1 MTGRRQTERHRTS
14 GVLLSMLK
22 RFLSCTAFA
31 LPFVSATTRA
41 QTVQVV
47 DQGSFTIT
55 VNGQR
60 AGRED
65 FKITSSPLGQGRDFT
80 ATATVSYGER
90 RIVPELH
97 ADTGGTPRF
106 YTVEV
111 RNSGT
116 EQERWKG
123 NIVRGRVSAHIETP
137 RGESAKEFIVT
148 EGALILDDDVFH
160 QYFFVAH
167 RMTSG
172 TVAALI
178 PRRNTQ
184 VTLRVA
190 SAGGERVTIDGQDI
204 EANHLVLTEGSGDQ
218 RDVWVDRQG
227 RVLKVAIA
235 ARGIV
240 ALRDDPPK

>member
-1 MTGRRQTERHRTS
+1 
-14 GVLLSMLK
+14 MLK
-22 RFLSCTAFA
+22 RLVLSTAFA
-31 LPFVSATTRA
+31 LPFAPGAVRA

-80 ATATVSYGER
+80 ATATVTYGER

-97 ADTGGTPRF
+97 ADTAGTPR
-106 YTVEV
+106 YYSVEV
-111 RNSGT
+111 KNAGT

-148 EGALILDDDVFH
+148 DGALILDDDVFH
-160 QYFFVAH
+160 QYFFVAN

-172 TVAALI
+172 TVAAVI

-184 VTLRVA
+184 VTFRVA
-190 SAGGERVTIDGQDI
+190 SAGGERVTIEGQEI
-204 EANHLVLTEGSGDQ
+204 EANHLVLTEVSGGQ
-218 RDVWVDRQG
+218 RDLWVDRLG
-227 RVLKVAIA
+227 RVLKVAIP